1 MVRIAHLADTHL
13 GYRQYNLEE
22 REKDI
27 YDVLEEIG
35 DKIIEEKVD
44 IVIHSGDLFDSSRP
58 TTQTYYVFKNFL
70 KRLNGKTKFFAVLGD
85 HDRPKARGMAPH
97 KLFDDQIQ
105 TLGVAGTAE
114 RKAVK
119 INGERI
125 LIVGIS
131 NLSRSYS
138 PLLVDELK
146 KLEKIEQTCPRILV
160 MHQAIDQFLPFEGA
174 WEIAFTS
181 LPKTFDYYAMGHLH
195 TRIKASCGEGELAYP
210 GSSEIIKNDEISSWQ
225 KSGKGFFIVDI
236 EDGDVEV
243 TDVNLERIR
252 PQVKGKINYFNLE
265 SEVDEFVKNLNCEG
279 KKPIIHIRV
288 EGKEIDRQKV
298 HEVINSAFSGKAL
311 TLRPAIIEES
321 QQKLP
326 EIKPGAFN
334 VRQVLRDYFKEEEIS
349 RLAIELLKH
358 LREGDADGAKDI
370 TAEFY
375 QLYRKQGEISD
386 TEQNNS

>member
-1 MVRIAHLADTHL
+1 MRIAHLADTHL

-70 KRLNGKTKFFAVLGD
+70 KRLDGKTKFFAVLGD

-105 TLGVAGTAE
+105 TLGTTGTAE
-114 RKAVK
+114 HKEVE

-125 LIVGIS
+125 LLVGIS
-131 NLSRSYS
+131 NLTRSYT
-138 PLLVDELK
+138 PLLTDELN
-146 KLEKIEQTCPRILV
+146 KLEKIERTCPSILV
-160 MHQAIDQFLPFEGA
+160 LHQAIDQFLPFEDA

-195 TRIKASCGEGELAYP
+195 TKIKASVGEGELAYP
-210 GSSEIIKNDEISSWQ
+210 GSSEIIRSDEIPSWQ

-236 EDGDVEV
+236 EDGDIEV
-243 TDVNLERIR
+243 NDVNLERIR
-252 PQVKGKINYFNLE
+252 PQIKVKINNSNLD
-265 SEVDEFVKNLNCEG
+265 SEVEKFVNNLNFEE
-279 KKPIIHIRV
+279 KKPILHIRV
-288 EGKEIDRQKV
+288 EGKNIDRQRA
-298 HEVINSAFSGKAL
+298 HEVITNAFSGKAL
-311 TLRPAIIEES
+311 TLRTVIIEES

-334 VRQVLRDYFKEEEIS
+334 VKQVLRDYFKEDQTS
-349 RLAIELLKH
+349 RFAIELLKN
-358 LREGDADGAKDI
+358 LREGDTEGAKSI

-375 QLYRKQGEISD
+375 QIYQKKGEIND
-386 TEQNNS
+386 IEQNKS